1 MAKQIKSADNKRIR
15 KEWSERE
22 LIRTFNLVRLVN
34 APTVEMQEWLDV
46 EPPILNIGEKYMFD
60 EDLNNAQK
68 YISGWNEEDLKM
80 KFISNIIKLGNLK
93 DSDNIMGYF
102 DKTISATVENI
113 HLTVKSD
120 FMLAKG
126 TLDFLKRHIF
136 IFKHTN
142 LTKILRA
149 IRWRSF

>member
-1 MAKQIKSADNKRIR
+1 MAKQIKSADNKRVR
-15 KEWSERE
+15 KEWSEGE

-120 FMLAKG
+120 FMLAIGK
-126 TLDFLKRHIF
+126 F
-136 IFKHTN
+136 
-142 LTKILRA
+142 
-149 IRWRSF
+149 